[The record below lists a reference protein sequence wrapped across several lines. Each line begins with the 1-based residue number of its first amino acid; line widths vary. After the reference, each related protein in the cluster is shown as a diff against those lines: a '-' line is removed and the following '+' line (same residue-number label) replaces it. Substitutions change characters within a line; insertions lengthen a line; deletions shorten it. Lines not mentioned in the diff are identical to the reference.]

1 MDKLSSRGFYTILLL
16 LILVAFL
23 AAGASGLIFDFII
36 YAFKNL
42 MF

>member
-1 MDKLSSRGFYTILLL
+1 MYKLSSRGFYTILLF

-23 AAGASGLIFDFII
+23 AAEASGLIFDFIVYI
-36 YAFKNL
+36 LRNL